1 MNFCHLLL
9 NLHTPKIGT
18 MNLKKLTL
26 VFLFFVS
33 VSKLI
38 AQDFTL
44 DTAIATGP
52 YVNPYTKSI
61 GVKVSPGAI
70 TYKNMY
76 KTARAIE
83 VIGYASLD
91 GFSAAVLKEMYTPIE
106 GVENLSWYI
115 GYGGHMGIWSEEW
128 KKTNTNTSNSNIA
141 VGFDGIIGFDYKLKN
156 SPLNISVDWQPA
168 FSIIQSYFK
177 NNGGISVR
185 YVLK

>member
-1 MNFCHLLL
+1 MN
-9 NLHTPKIGT
+9 I
-18 MNLKKLTL
+18 KKLALVLFSFISFTL
-26 VFLFFVS
+26 LS
-33 VSKLI
+33 

-44 DTAIATGP
+44 DTAMATGP
-52 YVNPYTKSI
+52 YINPYSKSI

-83 VIGYASLD
+83 TIGYASLD
-91 GFSAAVLKEMYTPIE
+91 GFSASILKEIYTPIE
-106 GVENLSWYI
+106 GAENLSWYI
-115 GYGGHMGIWSEEW
+115 GYGGHMGVWSEEW
-128 KKTNTNTSNSNIA
+128 KKTNPNSSNSNIA
-141 VGFDGIIGFDYKLKN
+141 VGFDGIIGFDYKIKN

-177 NNGGISVR
+177 NHGGISVR

>member
-1 MNFCHLLL
+1 MIRKQLS
-9 NLHTPKIGT
+9 
-18 MNLKKLTL
+18 L
-26 VFLFFVS
+26 VLFFLWS
-33 VSKLI
+33 FSSLF
-38 AQDFTL
+38 AQDFTV
-44 DTAIATGP
+44 DSIAPAGP

-83 VIGYASLD
+83 TIGYVSLD
-91 GFSAAVLKEMYTPIE
+91 GFSASILKEIYYPID
-106 GVENLSWYI
+106 GAENLSWYI
-115 GYGGHMGIWSEEW
+115 GYGGHMGVWSEEW
-128 KKTNTNTSNSNIA
+128 KKTNPNSSNSNIA
-141 VGFDGIIGFDYKLKN
+141 VGFDGIIGFDYKINN

-177 NNGGISVR
+177 NQGGISVR

>member
-1 MNFCHLLL
+1 VNLCHLFL
-9 NLHTPKIGT
+9 NLCTPKTGT
-18 MNLKKLTL
+18 MNLRKLTL

-44 DTAIATGP
+44 DTAVATGP

-83 VIGYASLD
+83 TIGYASLD
-91 GFSAAVLKEMYTPIE
+91 GFSISILKEIYTPIE
-106 GVENLSWYI
+106 GAENLSWYI
-115 GYGGHMGIWSEEW
+115 GYGGHMGVWSEEW
-128 KKTNTNTSNSNIA
+128 KKTNPNSSNSNIA
-141 VGFDGIIGFDYKLKN
+141 VGFDGILGFDYKIKN

-177 NNGGISVR
+177 NHGGISVR